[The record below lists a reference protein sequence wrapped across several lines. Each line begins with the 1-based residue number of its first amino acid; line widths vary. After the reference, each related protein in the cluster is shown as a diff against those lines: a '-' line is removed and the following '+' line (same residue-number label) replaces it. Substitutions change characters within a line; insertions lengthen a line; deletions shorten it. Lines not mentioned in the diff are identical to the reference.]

1 MKYWSHIY
9 VIGFV
14 YTFPRSYHKVTIHFM
29 NIFCESSITHSKYVK
44 YRPIIVNC
52 FSNWSSLTIVMPRP
66 PFNSSLFMCYG
77 EMDFN
82 KITANFDCFFFF
94 GRILIAKCY
103 VFSPSCSVLKWKLC
117 SSNCLSA
124 SMASIRSHRFA
135 WGIRVHVFCAF
146 FCIFFVKIN
155 LSILFLILVTRFFI
169 FHF

>member
-9 VIGFV
+9 VIEFV

-82 KITANFDCFFFF
+82 KITANFDCFFFLVEF
-94 GRILIAKCY
+94 WLLNVTYFHLLAVFWSESCVPRTACLLPWLLYVLTGSLEEFVYMYFVHFSVSSLLKLI
-103 VFSPSCSVLKWKLC
+103 
-117 SSNCLSA
+117 
-124 SMASIRSHRFA
+124 
-135 WGIRVHVFCAF
+135 
-146 FCIFFVKIN
+146 
-155 LSILFLILVTRFFI
+155 FLYSF
-169 FHF
+169 